1 MPTKY
6 LGQTDIPASS
16 LRLVTK
22 GERTAP
28 YLVAG
33 RVEVLHN
40 GQWGT
45 ICSKGFDTVDG
56 QVLCEKLKGPLSS
69 ILGYGEVGSFGF
81 QYVINCVVYYNI
93 IAK

>member
-1 MPTKY
+1 MSTKY

-33 RVEVLHN
+33 RVEVLHK

-45 ICSKGFDTVDG
+45 ICSKGFDRIDG
-56 QVLCEKLKGPLSS
+56 QVLCQKLTGPSS
-69 ILGYGEVGSFGF
+69 IVLRYGEVGSFGL
-81 QYVINCVVYYNI
+81 QYV
-93 IAK
+93 